1 MDSTSITKPA
11 ENIIAQV
18 PIPLTWKEKIK
29 LMAVGDS
36 HDVGKASRSTIMN
49 TANEL
54 YGDDRMFT
62 TRKMPD
68 GSLRFFR
75 LPDPVKTKESNG

>member
-1 MDSTSITKPA
+1 MDSTTTTKTA
-11 ENIIAQV
+11 EDAVAQV

-29 LMAVGDS
+29 LMKVGDS

-54 YGDDRMFT
+54 YGDERMFT

-68 GSLRFFR
+68 GTLRFFR
-75 LPDPVKTKESNG
+75 LPDPLKTTESNG